1 MKAYIEVSV
10 KSRNGQERIK
20 SDTGN
25 STRLASRNT
34 T

>member
-1 MKAYIEVSV
+1 MKPYIEVSV
-10 KSRNGQERIK
+10 KPRNGQERIK

-25 STRLASRNT
+25 STRPAIRNT